1 MGSIEITPAGLD
13 ASVINVTRSTN
24 LRDVPLPGSPEEL
37 SHSYCTDHMVTV
49 RWTLANGWETPEVKP
64 FQNLSIPPTASVLHY
79 ATECFEGMK
88 VYRGYD
94 GKLRLFRPDLNGERL
109 SNSAIR
115 ASLPSFQFD
124 QLKLL
129 IAKLMQIDGLR
140 WLPKSQPGRMLY
152 LRPTLI
158 GSGTQL
164 GVQAPIEAT
173 LFIIAVPWPDPASR
187 LKVTPGEAV
196 GLKLLTS
203 NPDTIRA
210 WPGGFGYAK
219 LGANYGPSLAAHGK
233 AQAQGFDQI
242 LWLFGEDRQVTEAGA
257 SNFFIVWENKETGKR
272 EMVTA
277 PLENQL
283 ILPGVTRRSVLE
295 LARSRLNQTVGE
307 LGAVEVVE
315 KTFTIADV
323 EAAFKEGRVVEAFVC
338 GTAFFITPVKLIRD
352 GETDIQLLKP
362 GQTANYAAQ
371 IKKWL
376 EAIMYGKDGEE
387 SHEWAFHIEN
397 ESEK

>member
-1 MGSIEITPAGLD
+1 MGSIETTPAELD
-13 ASVINVTRSTN
+13 ASVVKITRSTE
-24 LRDVPLPGSPEEL
+24 LRHVPLPGSPEEL
-37 SHSYCTDHMVTV
+37 SHSYCTDHMVTA
-49 RWTLANGWETPEVKP
+49 RWTATGGWETPEVKP
-64 FQNLSIPPTASVLHY
+64 FQNLSIPPTASCLHY

-94 GKLRLFRPDLNGERL
+94 GKLRIFRPDLNGERL
-109 SNSAIR
+109 SSSAIR
-115 ASLPSFQFD
+115 ASLPCFRYQE
-124 QLKLL
+124 LKAL
-129 IAKLMQIDGLR
+129 IAKLMQVDGLR
-140 WLPKSQPGRMLY
+140 WLPKSQPGRFLY

-164 GVQAPIEAT
+164 GVQAPAEAL

-187 LKVTPGEAV
+187 LKAVPGEAL
-196 GLKLLTS
+196 GLKLLAST
-203 NPDTIRA
+203 PDTIRA

-233 AQAQGFDQI
+233 AQAQGFDQV

-257 SNFFIVWENKETGKR
+257 SNFFIVWENAQTGKR
-272 EMVTA
+272 ELVTA

-295 LARSRLNQTVGE
+295 LARSKLNQTVGD

-323 EAAFKEGRVVEAFVC
+323 EAAWKEGRVVEAFVC
-338 GTAFFITPVKLIRD
+338 GTAFFITPVKLIRNGD
-352 GETDIQLLKP
+352 VDIPLLQP
-362 GQTANYAAQ
+362 GQTAGYAAQ
-371 IKKWL
+371 IKSWL
-376 EAIMYGKDGEE
+376 EAIMYGKEGAEN
-387 SHEWAFHIEN
+387 HEWAYLIEN

>member
-1 MGSIEITPAGLD
+1 MGSIETTPAGLD

-295 LARSRLNQTVGE
+295 LARSRLNQTVGD

-352 GETDIQLLKP
+352 GEIDIQLLKP

-371 IKKWL
+371 VKKWL

-387 SHEWAFHIEN
+387 SHEWAYRIEN

>member
-1 MGSIEITPAGLD
+1 MGSIEATPAGLD
-13 ASVINVTRSTN
+13 ASVINITRSTN
-24 LRDVPLPGSPEEL
+24 LRDVPAPGSPEEL

-64 FQNLSIPPTASVLHY
+64 FQNLSIAPTASVLHY

-109 SNSAIR
+109 SNSAVR

-140 WLPKSQPGRMLY
+140 WLPKSQPGRFLY

-173 LFIIAVPWPDPASR
+173 LFIIAVPWPDPATR
-187 LKVTPGEAV
+187 LKVTAGEAM

-203 NPDTIRA
+203 SPDTIRA

-295 LARSRLNQTVGE
+295 LARSRLTKAVGD
-307 LGAVEVVE
+307 LGPVEVVE
-315 KTFTIADV
+315 KTLTIADV
-323 EAAFKEGRVVEAFVC
+323 EAAYKEGRVVEAFVC

-352 GETDIQLLKP
+352 GETDIQLLKA
-362 GQTANYAAQ
+362 GQTAGYAAQ
-371 IKKWL
+371 VKKWL
-376 EAIMYGKDGEE
+376 EAIMYGRDGEE
-387 SHEWAFHIEN
+387 SHKWAYTIEN

>member
-1 MGSIEITPAGLD
+1 MGSIENTPGELD
-13 ASVINVTRSTN
+13 ASVVKITRSTE
-24 LRDVPLPGSPEEL
+24 LRHVPLPGSPEEL
-37 SHSYCTDHMVTV
+37 SHSYCTDHMVTA
-49 RWTLANGWETPEVKP
+49 RWTAAGGWETPEVKP
-64 FQNLSIPPTASVLHY
+64 FQNLSIPPTASCLHY

-88 VYRGYD
+88 VYRGFD

-115 ASLPSFQFD
+115 ASLPSFRFQE
-124 QLKLL
+124 LKTL

-140 WLPKSQPGRMLY
+140 WLPKDQPGRFLY

-164 GVQAPIEAT
+164 GVQAPAEAL
-173 LFIIAVPWPDPASR
+173 LFIIAVPWPDPATR
-187 LKVTPGEAV
+187 LKATPGEAL

-203 NPDTIRA
+203 TPDTIRA

-233 AQAQGFDQI
+233 AQAQGFDQV

-257 SNFFIVWENKETGKR
+257 SNFFIVWKNAQTGKR
-272 EMVTA
+272 ELVTA

-295 LARSRLNQTVGE
+295 LARSRLNQAAGDLE
-307 LGAVEVVE
+307 AVEVVE
-315 KTFTIADV
+315 RTFTISEV
-323 EAAFKEGRVVEAFVC
+323 EAAWKEGRVVEAFVC
-338 GTAFFITPVKLIRD
+338 GTAFFITPVKLIRN
-352 GETDIQLLKP
+352 GTVDIQLLKP
-362 GQTANYAAQ
+362 GQTAGYAAQ
-371 IKKWL
+371 IKSWL
-376 EAIMYGKDGEE
+376 EAVMYGKDGAEN
-387 SHEWAFHIEN
+387 HEWSYLIEN